1 MDAVLRA
8 ASIYVAL
15 LVLFRLAGR
24 RSLAEITPFDL
35 ILLLIIGE
43 ATQQALLGDDF
54 SITNSILVISTLVT
68 IDIGLSMLKLRSRTV
83 ARWLDGTPTLVVENG
98 RPLRAR
104 LAEARLQEDDIL
116 QAARQGQGLERMD
129 QIKYAILEP
138 NGKISIIPYS
148 YGTWSAKA
156 CQCQPRLPR
165 LNRWR
170 VPHCAARE
178 PRRDCAARLRTDVAP
193 PF

>member
-54 SITNSILVISTLVT
+54 SITNSILVITTLVV
-68 IDIGLSMLKLRSRTV
+68 IDVGLSMLKLRSRAV
-83 ARWLDGTPTLVVENG
+83 GRWLDGTPTLVVEHG
-98 RPLRAR
+98 RPLKAR
-104 LAEARLQEDDIL
+104 MAEARLQDDDIL
-116 QAARQGQGLERMD
+116 QAARQSQGLERMD

-148 YGTWSAKA
+148 
-156 CQCQPRLPR
+156 
-165 LNRWR
+165 
-170 VPHCAARE
+170 
-178 PRRDCAARLRTDVAP
+178 
-193 PF
+193 